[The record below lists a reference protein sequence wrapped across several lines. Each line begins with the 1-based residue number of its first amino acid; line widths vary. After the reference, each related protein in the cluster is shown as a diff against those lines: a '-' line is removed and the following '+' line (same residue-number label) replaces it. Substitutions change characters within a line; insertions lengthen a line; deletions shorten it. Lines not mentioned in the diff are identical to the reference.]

1 VTLADKRKEIRH
13 LTLETI
19 KNKKDSTSDH
29 FLSTYKTMKT
39 ETLFE
44 ETTVIHASGWK
55 VTELFDLRQGVT
67 WGGDECAPIFVVNK
81 SIASQLEEEL
91 TPRTIGGRNIQR
103 GSIVWGDENLVFPY
117 LPQQKKWIPA
127 FQTPNLGEVD
137 SLDFDI
143 NIDESEKGQSPEF
156 KLKVRTGQKIIPF
169 PKVAEY
175 LFKYYDVLSRRV
187 FKEKPLSA
195 YRKMW
200 YEYIWQRDPSL
211 TSKNKIVCRRLTP
224 EARFAIDDVGYL
236 PRDSVISLLPKG
248 QFNILK
254 ATLGKVVNKSVSN
267 KDTLE
272 YCLAFLNSKAVDDLL
287 ASQRAKKQG
296 GYPMVGERILKRFII
311 PKPKP
316 KHVNR
321 VEAII
326 SGEFEAEDIDSFYR

>member
-1 VTLADKRKEIRH
+1 MTLAEKRKEIRY

-19 KNKKDSTSDH
+19 KNRKDSASGH

-67 WGGDECAPIFVVNK
+67 WGGEECAPIFVVNK

-91 TPRTIGGRNIQR
+91 TPRTIGGRDIQR
-103 GSIVWGDENLVFPY
+103 GTIVWGDENLVFPY
-117 LPQQKKWIPA
+117 LSQKKKWIPA
-127 FQTPNLGEVD
+127 FQIPSVGEGD

-143 NIDESEKGQSPEF
+143 NIDESEKAQSAEF
-156 KLKVRTGQKIIPF
+156 KLKVRTGRKIIPF
-169 PKVAEY
+169 PRVAEY
-175 LFKYYDVLSRRV
+175 LFKYYDILSRRV

-224 EARFAIDDVGYL
+224 EARFAIDGVGYL

-248 QFNILK
+248 QFNTLK
-254 ATLGKVVNKSVSN
+254 AILGKVVDKSISN

-272 YCLAFLNSKAVDDLL
+272 YALAFLNSKAVDNLL

-311 PKPKP
+311 PKPEP
-316 KHVNR
+316 KNASR

-326 SGEFEAEDIDSFYR
+326 YGKFEAEDIDRFYR